1 MMQVSSFVVI
11 DNSYTQITGIALCML
26 RQFLFVYLDVIVNEN
41 LALCKH
47 EEGVLNAGDLAPQH
61 SAVLQAVKKYNGQQ
75 AL

>member
-1 MMQVSSFVVI
+1 
-11 DNSYTQITGIALCML
+11 ML

-61 SAVLQAVKKYNGQQ
+61 SAVLQAVNKHNGQQ